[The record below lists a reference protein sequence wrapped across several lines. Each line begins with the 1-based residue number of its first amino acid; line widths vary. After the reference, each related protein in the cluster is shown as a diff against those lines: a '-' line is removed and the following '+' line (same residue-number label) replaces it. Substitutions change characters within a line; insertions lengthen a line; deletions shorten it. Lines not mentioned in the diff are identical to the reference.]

1 VQEKQPPDDID
12 PETDHVEQVRQQWAR
27 ERPDLDTTPIGIIAR
42 LGRAQA
48 YIDPALDAVFTEH
61 GLTRSSWDVL
71 AALRRV
77 GEPYRLTPTE
87 LYQALMR
94 SSGAITHTLHR
105 LEYTGLVERQVN
117 PEDGR
122 SLYVALTPRGVQ
134 LTNTVG
140 PVHLDNERRLLSALT
155 PDEQRTLA
163 HLLRKLLLGFERDR
177 PTPAPQPARPARRR
191 RKA

>member
-77 GEPYRLTPTE
+77 GSPIASPPPSCT
-87 LYQALMR
+87 
-94 SSGAITHTLHR
+94 
-105 LEYTGLVERQVN
+105 
-117 PEDGR
+117 
-122 SLYVALTPRGVQ
+122 
-134 LTNTVG
+134 
-140 PVHLDNERRLLSALT
+140 
-155 PDEQRTLA
+155 
-163 HLLRKLLLGFERDR
+163 R
-177 PTPAPQPARPARRR
+177 P
-191 RKA
+191 